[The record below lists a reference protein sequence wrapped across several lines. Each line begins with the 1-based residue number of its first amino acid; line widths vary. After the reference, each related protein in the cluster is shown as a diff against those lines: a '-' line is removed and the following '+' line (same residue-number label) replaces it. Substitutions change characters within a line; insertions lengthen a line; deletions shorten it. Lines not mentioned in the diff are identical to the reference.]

1 MLSALKIHS
10 EVKLRGQK
18 WPCRAVFT
26 QYYAFLKNIEK
37 RCILHG
43 FVDQYSCTALIF
55 NFKMRYDS
63 SDQGLQW
70 DSADSTQIPFNK
82 NEAMNC
88 YEKNNQTKAIFPSAL
103 AF

>member
-1 MLSALKIHS
+1 
-10 EVKLRGQK
+10 
-18 WPCRAVFT
+18 
-26 QYYAFLKNIEK
+26 
-37 RCILHG
+37 
-43 FVDQYSCTALIF
+43 
-55 NFKMRYDS
+55 MRYDS

-88 YEKNNQTKAIFPSAL
+88 YEKNNQTKAVFPSVL